1 MLFSIQNRQEDK
13 RFLIKSKLSVIA
25 VIFFVLSLLFIVGCD
40 LLNKNDDQP
49 EITNE
54 TIRDAYEKVVE
65 AHAAKQVVLYNI
77 IAVYS
82 NNYQA
87 GQLFSYDPSYEELD
101 TLLSQIS
108 ALNDYKENIDYA
120 VSIIKST
127 QQNQKRYK
135 GIFTYHPEG
144 LGSAIAGFLVTSEP
158 MSINTKTNEAGTG
171 TTVSGGGTERT
182 RHLVN

>member
-54 TIRDAYEKVVE
+54 VIRDAYEKVVE

-87 GQLFSYDPSYEELD
+87 SR
-101 TLLSQIS
+101 
-108 ALNDYKENIDYA
+108 A
-120 VSIIKST
+120 II
-127 QQNQKRYK
+127 
-135 GIFTYHPEG
+135 F
-144 LGSAIAGFLVTSEP
+144 V
-158 MSINTKTNEAGTG
+158 
-171 TTVSGGGTERT
+171 
-182 RHLVN
+182 